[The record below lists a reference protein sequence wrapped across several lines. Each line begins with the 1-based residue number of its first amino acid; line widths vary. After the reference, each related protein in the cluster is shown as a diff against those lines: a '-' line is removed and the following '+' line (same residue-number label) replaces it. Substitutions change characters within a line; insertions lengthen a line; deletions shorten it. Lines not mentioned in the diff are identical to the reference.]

1 MSKEDSGLFN
11 IQKAGISVPLAV
23 TVIVAVLGFGIAMLD
38 RINAARMDVR
48 ELNATIQ
55 RGFVTKEDFKE
66 LKGNVDQID
75 GKVDSINNRL
85 TIMEQV
91 FEGYE

>member
-1 MSKEDSGLFN
+1 MSKGDSGLFN

-38 RINAARMDVR
+38 RINAARIDVR

-55 RGFVTKEDFKE
+55 RGFVTKEDFKD
-66 LKGNVDQID
+66 LSRQVDQID
-75 GKVDSINNRL
+75 GKVDSMNNRL

-91 FEGYE
+91 FQDYE